1 MKTLKFFILAIAL
14 CYIGTAMAQ
23 TRPGIKAGLNSSNI
37 SNTSL
42 DTKSGIYIGV
52 FADIAIT
59 DYYSLQPELL
69 YSSQG
74 GNSNSPLYGD
84 VNINYFSI
92 GLPNKFYVS
101 PDKGFHFTL
110 GLGLDINFENN
121 FVNLTNFNGD
131 DEISPV
137 DVTVIGGI
145 GYEFGFGLIIE
156 ARYKQGTISVDF
168 FGEDDLYEETGSN
181 LNGVFQIGAAYKFK
195 LYKNAD

>member
-1 MKTLKFFILAIAL
+1 MKTLKLFILAMVL
-14 CYIGTAMAQ
+14 CNIGTTVAQ

-37 SNTSL
+37 SNTAL
-42 DTKSGIYIGV
+42 DTKSGIYIGA
-52 FADIAIT
+52 FADIPIT

-69 YSSQG
+69 YSKQG
-74 GNSNSPLYGD
+74 GKSNSPAYGD
-84 VNINYFSI
+84 VNINYVSI
-92 GLPNKFYVS
+92 GLPNKFYVT
-101 PDKGFHFTL
+101 PGKGLHFIL

-137 DVTVIGGI
+137 DVTVLGGI
-145 GYEFGFGLIIE
+145 GYEFGFGLILE